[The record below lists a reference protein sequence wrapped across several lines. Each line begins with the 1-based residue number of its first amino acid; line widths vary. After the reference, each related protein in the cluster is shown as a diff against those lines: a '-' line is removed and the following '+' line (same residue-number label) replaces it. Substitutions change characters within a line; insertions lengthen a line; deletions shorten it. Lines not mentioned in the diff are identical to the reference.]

1 MLVGATAMSQEVM
14 EGGGSSGGEQRD
26 RETLESVRSV
36 LFKPS
41 ISLEEKR
48 FPKIAGYDFNQEL
61 DLLSLLGS
69 LSSSGFQASN
79 LGDAIEIVNE
89 MVSLVGSAYLFDL
102 WSLC

>member
-1 MLVGATAMSQEVM
+1 MSQLEM
-14 EGGGSSGGEQRD
+14 EGGGSSGGEQRN
-26 RETLESVRSV
+26 RENLESVRSV

-48 FPKIAGYDFNQEL
+48 FPKIAGYDFNQGL

-69 LSSSGFQASN
+69 LSSTGFQASN